1 MSIPS
6 SVEVLAPA
14 GSPESLEAAVR
25 AGADAV
31 YLGGSSFSARASAK
45 NFSNEQLR
53 QAVEFCHGRGVKVY
67 LTVNTLLSQQELPS
81 ILAFLQF
88 ACSLPVDAL
97 LIQDLG
103 LFRLIRQAA
112 PDMPVHASTQMSI
125 HTPAGAKFLY
135 EQGMERVVLA
145 RELSLSEMREI
156 ADNCP
161 VELEAFVHGA
171 LCMSVSGQCYFSAL
185 LGGRSGN
192 RGMCAQTCRLPFLS
206 PGGTGHDLSL
216 RDLSMITRME
226 ELRQA
231 GVCSAKIEGRM
242 KRPEYVAAATAACR
256 ASADGA
262 APDPILLS
270 DLESV
275 FSRSGF
281 TSGYPDGKL
290 GAAMFGT
297 RTKEDVTSATSSVFS
312 RLHGLYREERSHIP
326 VTLSL
331 IIKSG
336 SPVLLTVQDNE
347 GHMVQVESDS
357 FPEPAVNR
365 SLDKERCLSQ
375 LRKTGGTPFLCQNAV
390 CQLEPGLSVP
400 ISLINRLRRQVLA
413 EMLEQRSYHPPIS
426 FSMPQTEEPPHIP
439 KQHTP
444 KLRAFFT
451 HPEQVC
457 ESAKNCELIWLPL
470 HTPLPQLLRLR
481 EDGYQVGL
489 ALPRAFFGGENMV
502 RRLLEERMQE
512 GFVRTWCGNL
522 GAVAVA
528 HELGAELHAGFS
540 LNLTN
545 TSALRWLQENN
556 FSSAELSFELTL
568 QQCASLGADIPR
580 GIIAYGYLPMMLC
593 RNCPAA
599 NSPQGCRNC
608 KETPYLRDRKNTN
621 FPIQCT
627 RTAGYQYT
635 EILNSVPL
643 SLCDRK
649 REILNQDFVVFR
661 FTVENNVETETIIR
675 QFMQGENPYKTYTR
689 GLYYRGWEQC

>member
-1 MSIPS
+1 M
-6 SVEVLAPA
+6 
-14 GSPESLEAAVR
+14 VR
-25 AGADAV
+25 
-31 YLGGSSFSARASAK
+31 R
-45 NFSNEQLR
+45 
-53 QAVEFCHGRGVKVY
+53 
-67 LTVNTLLSQQELPS
+67 LTPYC
-81 ILAFLQF
+81 FLF
-88 ACSLPVDAL
+88 GIC
-97 LIQDLG
+97 
-103 LFRLIRQAA
+103 F
-112 PDMPVHASTQMSI
+112 
-125 HTPAGAKFLY
+125 F
-135 EQGMERVVLA
+135 
-145 RELSLSEMREI
+145 
-156 ADNCP
+156 
-161 VELEAFVHGA
+161 
-171 LCMSVSGQCYFSAL
+171 
-185 LGGRSGN
+185 
-192 RGMCAQTCRLPFLS
+192 PF
-206 PGGTGHDLSL
+206 
-216 RDLSMITRME
+216 
-226 ELRQA
+226 
-231 GVCSAKIEGRM
+231 
-242 KRPEYVAAATAACR
+242 
-256 ASADGA
+256 
-262 APDPILLS
+262 
-270 DLESV
+270 
-275 FSRSGF
+275 GF

-413 EMLEQRSYHPPIS
+413 EMLEQRSYHPHFLFHASNGGTPS
-426 FSMPQTEEPPHIP
+426 HSQAAHSQTPCIFYPSRTSLR
-439 KQHTP
+439 KCQ
-444 KLRAFFT
+444 KLRTYLA
-451 HPEQVC
+451 
-457 ESAKNCELIWLPL
+457 AAA
-470 HTPLPQLLRLR
+470 HTLPQLLRLR